1 MRSLAP
7 KPRVGCTQ
15 PPRRLAGPSSR
26 PCPRPPASLLR
37 WVSGDRR
44 SPSPPPS
51 QQPPAAAPPAS
62 AASPPPP
69 PPDYAAASTDPAV
82 LRLPPKTELAAAD
95 VASVFGYPRDL
106 EAQYQLGA
114 VLGAGSFGV
123 VRRAVHRRTGAAYA
137 VKSIAKLPRRGPCTP
152 RHLLKLRTE
161 VDVMR
166 QLGPSLDAVY
176 LAGAF
181 EDAGAV
187 HLVTE
192 LCEGGSLLD
201 RLRGGVGAP
210 ASSPARPLTEQA
222 VARIAASVLR
232 FLAQC
237 HAKGIVYRD
246 VKPDNFLFLS
256 DDPSSPLRATDFGL
270 AIRWDGATD
279 PPLQSRTGTPVYM
292 APEVVLQ
299 QYGSACDAWSAG
311 IMIFQLLTGDLPF
324 WPGDKLAT
332 LTLQDVWA
340 GVLHGAI
347 DLDKGAGARL
357 PPGARDL
364 LRGLLVRDP
373 VERWSA
379 SEALEKA
386 ADWLRSG
393 DAAVAPASAE
403 LPLDSSVVARL
414 QRFATHGRLKQLIL
428 TRLAED
434 VIRSSEG
441 GPPSP
446 SPSSSSSSS
455 SSSPR
460 RASTPPPLP
469 PRLAAAA
476 AAVRS
481 LFTAYDADGSGGIDA
496 NELAAGLAARGYR
509 VTPGEVAKLMS
520 RLDADG
526 DGSVSP
532 AELAAG
538 LVDWSGAD
546 SPPAVRSDRGSGVLS
561 SGDGTAC
568 GCSGWAAAW
577 ADAAFD
583 ALDADGN
590 GTIDLDE
597 LAALLPPAEQAQD
610 GAALRAAAA
619 ELLREA
625 DTDGD
630 GCVSRSE
637 FEALL
642 CEVGGAD
649 RLSLYDSRLPPA
661 GGGGALRAVR
671 GAE

>member
-1 MRSLAP
+1 VEA
-7 KPRVGCTQ
+7 
-15 PPRRLAGPSSR
+15 
-26 PCPRPPASLLR
+26 
-37 WVSGDRR
+37 
-44 SPSPPPS
+44 
-51 QQPPAAAPPAS
+51 
-62 AASPPPP
+62 
-69 PPDYAAASTDPAV
+69 
-82 LRLPPKTELAAAD
+82 
-95 VASVFGYPRDL
+95 VFGYPRDL

-137 VKSIAKLPRRGPCTP
+137 IKSIAKIPRRGPCTP

-181 EDAGAV
+181 EDAGAI

-201 RLRGGVGAP
+201 RLRGGGGAPGGGAP
-210 ASSPARPLTEQA
+210 ASTPPSTPLTEQA
-222 VARIAASVLR
+222 VARIASSVLR
-232 FLAQC
+232 FLAQA

-246 VKPDNFLFLS
+246 VKPDNFLFLTP
-256 DDPSSPLRATDFGL
+256 DPNAPLRATDFGL
-270 AIRWDGATD
+270 AIRWSAEADD

-299 QYGSACDAWSAG
+299 QYGAACDAWSAG
-311 IMIFQLLTGDLPF
+311 VMIFQLLTGDLPF
-324 WPGDKLAT
+324 WRGDALAS

-340 GVLHGAI
+340 GVLHGSI
-347 DLDKGAGARL
+347 DLENGAGARL

-373 VERWSA
+373 VERWTPA
-379 SEALEKA
+379 EALEKA
-386 ADWLRSG
+386 AGWLGSG
-393 DAAVAPASAE
+393 GEGGSVAFGTAAPATTE
-403 LPLDSSVVARL
+403 LPLDASVVARL

-434 VIRSSEG
+434 VIRSSSTGGSDGSEG
-441 GPPSP
+441 ESGSGRA
-446 SPSSSSSSS
+446 SRSSSSSSS
-455 SSSPR
+455 SSRLSP
-460 RASTPPPLP
+460 STPPPLP

-481 LFTAYDADGSGGIDA
+481 LFTAYDADGSGGIDVR
-496 NELAAGLAARGYR
+496 ELAAGLAARGYD
-509 VTPGEVAKLMS
+509 VTPGEVSKLMS

-546 SPPAVRSDRGSGVLS
+546 CPPGVRADRGSGALS
-561 SGDGTAC
+561 SGDGTEC

-597 LAALLPPAEQAQD
+597 LAALLPASERAQD
-610 GAALRAAAA
+610 GPALRAAAA

-649 RLSLYDSRLPPA
+649 RLSLYDSRLAASPPA